1 MQLIKFT
8 TVLIL
13 LFTLPSFALDA
24 RKIEQ
29 LKARLEKN
37 LIEQAQKPSPRRKRY
52 LVEEQGDLQEQ
63 IEILR
68 RAKR

>member
-1 MQLIKFT
+1 MSKLKLIP
-8 TVLIL
+8 IL
-13 LFTLPSFALDA
+13 LALALPAFALDGK
-24 RKIEQ
+24 KIEQ

-37 LIEQAQKPSPRRKRY
+37 LIEQGQNPKPRRKRY

>member
-1 MQLIKFT
+1 MKLLKLIP
-8 TVLIL
+8 IL
-13 LFTLPSFALDA
+13 LVLTLPSFALDGK
-24 RKIEQ
+24 KIEQ

-37 LIEQAQKPSPRRKRY
+37 LIEQGRNPAPRRKRY

-63 IEILR
+63 IETLR